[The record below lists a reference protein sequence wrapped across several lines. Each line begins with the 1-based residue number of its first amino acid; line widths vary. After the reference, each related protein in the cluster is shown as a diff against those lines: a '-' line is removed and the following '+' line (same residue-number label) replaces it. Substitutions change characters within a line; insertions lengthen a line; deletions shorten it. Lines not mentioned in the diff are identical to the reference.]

1 MAPSPG
7 VEPGRASFGGS
18 TLIPSGRRCAGL
30 LARNRTWTTGF
41 VDRCVVPPR
50 RGEREAERRRRG
62 GRKRSRTPHPFRG
75 ALCFRGK
82 PGSQPVFL
90 PYAPRRG
97 LVREVAWW
105 SVRESNPLREVL
117 QTSALPIELTDHGG
131 RQRSRT
137 SRRCFRANRVPGD
150 LRPWRI
156 CLPCFV
162 FDRRVVRTAG
172 FEPALSSP
180 PDWRFCRAKLR
191 PEMPGHTR
199 LCMPRRGRRGRDRGL
214 HEGGPRE

>member
-50 RGEREAERRRRG
+50 RGAGEDGVSEEERGLEPHTPSEVRLAFEASPAPSRFSFRVAGQRGPARG
-62 GRKRSRTPHPFRG
+62 GI
-75 ALCFRGK
+75 
-82 PGSQPVFL
+82 
-90 PYAPRRG
+90 
-97 LVREVAWW
+97 AWW
-105 SVRESNPLREVL
+105 SVRESNPLREAF
-117 QTSALPIELTDHGG
+117 QASALPIELTDRERKAEDSNLTRTISARIAFQTISAPGG
-131 RQRSRT
+131 FA
-137 SRRCFRANRVPGD
+137 FRVSMFN
-150 LRPWRI
+150 
-156 CLPCFV
+156 
-162 FDRRVVRTAG
+162 RRVVRTAG
-172 FEPALSSP
+172 FEPAVSSP

-191 PEMPGHTR
+191 PERPGHTW
-199 LCMPRRGRRGRDRGL
+199 LGMPRRGRRGQGRSL